1 MSTWRTC
8 TLRFFTRFPA
18 PFFWKTENSP
28 KTEWFCENSI
38 YLILK
43 KKPLNPPS
51 SAQRR
56 KNMVQ
61 NHEKPNRSLF
71 RAFGRGFCSPPARC
85 RIARAPDHVGGNRL
99 ARYSALKFRRWRCA
113 AKKCKQARARLADRQ
128 PRLRAAQVVVL
139 RIGRRGRGR
148 GHSEQV
154 GKINAGRAPARAA
167 DGGPPPPILTP
178 KRAYLKSERFYFPT
192 LGHRPVS
199 ENKLFAFCVS

>member
-1 MSTWRTC
+1 MPTWRTC

-18 PFFWKTENSP
+18 PFFWKTENSL
-28 KTEWFCENSI
+28 KTQWFCENSI

-61 NHEKPNRSLF
+61 NHEKPNLSLF
-71 RAFGRGFCSPPARC
+71 RAFGRGICSPPARC

-113 AKKCKQARARLADRQ
+113 ATKMQTSEGAASGPSAEVARGTGCGLADW
-128 PRLRAAQVVVL
+128 
-139 RIGRRGRGR
+139 
-148 GHSEQV
+148 E
-154 GKINAGRAPARAA
+154 AR
-167 DGGPPPPILTP
+167 
-178 KRAYLKSERFYFPT
+178 ERT
-192 LGHRPVS
+192 GSQRTS
-199 ENKLFAFCVS
+199 WKNQRWACASTSG